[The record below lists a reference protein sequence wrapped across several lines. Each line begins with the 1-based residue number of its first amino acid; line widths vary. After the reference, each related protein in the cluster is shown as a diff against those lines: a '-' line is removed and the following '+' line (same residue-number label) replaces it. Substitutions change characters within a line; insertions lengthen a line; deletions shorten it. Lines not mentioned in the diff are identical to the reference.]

1 MDFLRRIIPVLRGWR
16 LARRGAGWLLGIIL
30 FTGAAAQTPP
40 PPPPDAEYQVKAVFL
55 FNFAQFVDWPAQAF
69 ENDQA
74 PIVIGVLGEDPFGS
88 YLDEVVQSE
97 KIGDRALVV
106 RRYHRVEDAGGCH
119 ILFVSRSNAG
129 QLDRIMAALQGRSV
143 LTVGDLDS
151 FNRRGGMVRFVT
163 EKGKIH
169 LRINT
174 DAAKEAGFTIS
185 SKLLRWATIVTTGK
199 D

>member
-1 MDFLRRIIPVLRGWR
+1 MDFLRRIISVLQGWR
-16 LARRGAGWLLGIIL
+16 FARHGAVWLLGAIL

-40 PPPPDAEYQVKAVFL
+40 PPPTAEYQVKAVFL
-55 FNFAQFVDWPAQAF
+55 FNFAQFVDWPATAF
-69 ENDQA
+69 ESEQA

-106 RRYHRVEDAGGCH
+106 RRYRRVEDAAGCH
-119 ILFVSRSNAG
+119 VLFIGRSNAA
-129 QLDRIMAALQGRSV
+129 QLDRVLARLQGRSV
-143 LTVGDLDS
+143 LTVGDLDN
-151 FNRRGGMVRFVT
+151 FCLRGGMVRFVT

-169 LRINT
+169 LRINV
-174 DAAKEAGFTIS
+174 DAAKAAGLTIS

>member
-1 MDFLRRIIPVLRGWR
+1 MDFLRRIISVLRR
-16 LARRGAGWLLGIIL
+16 RRFARHGAGWLLGAIL

-40 PPPPDAEYQVKAVFL
+40 PPPAAEYQVKAVFL

-69 ENDQA
+69 ANDQA

-106 RRYHRVEDAGGCH
+106 RRYRRVEDATGCH
-119 ILFVSRSNAG
+119 ILFVSRSNAA
-129 QLDRIMAALQGRSV
+129 QLDRVLARLQGKNV
-143 LTVGDLDS
+143 LTVGDLDN
-151 FNRRGGMVRFVT
+151 FCLRGGMVRFVT

-169 LRINT
+169 LRINM
-174 DAAKEAGFTIS
+174 DVAKAAGLTIS